1 MSNIFFLNRIHRQ
14 LFFVLIGITFFNL
27 CFCQY
32 APLDDSKADPIKEYI
47 TTFRGG
53 KLLSKKKFVKSE
65 NPKVSIIIPMYNEE
79 KNVLSVI
86 RSVQNQKLQ
95 DIEIVCVNDN
105 SNDNTLSILQKLKKE
120 DPRITIITNKSSRG
134 VLYNR
139 IYGALESKGE
149 YVAFINANDG
159 FSNPEI
165 LEKAYDIATKKYKEK
180 IEVVHYQTCGCQ
192 IDNDGK
198 MGNFVVFSTFIPE
211 NFEKIIRQPE
221 LGDNYFQ
228 KAKNIT
234 GSGVVFDKLYKKQL
248 IKRAASYIG
257 PHIWNQNLIYSDDFF
272 LAYAIMKTAK
282 SIVNIGDIGYWHL
295 MNTKTSNDNVWDING
310 YKLKNPEK
318 ANKQIGDY
326 MIITERLLELTEDE
340 PGSIEFREFIL
351 RKFGQERYM
360 KAVARSNYYDKYLFL
375 CDKFIN
381 WKYIDKETKERLLNY
396 VKFLLEFKV
405 DPGRMFGYILE
416 EDDNDDEDD
425 DDDDDEYLINRPNE
439 L

>member
-1 MSNIFFLNRIHRQ
+1 MTNIFFLNRIHKQ
-14 LFFVLIGITFFNL
+14 FLIFLIGITFFNL
-27 CFCQY
+27 VFCQY
-32 APLDDSKADPIKEYI
+32 IPLDKSKVDPIKEYV
-47 TTFRGG
+47 TTFKEG
-53 KLLSKKKFVKSE
+53 KLLPNRKFVKSE
-65 NPKVSIIIPMYNEE
+65 NPKISIIIPIYNEE
-79 KNVLSVI
+79 KNILSAI
-86 RSVQNQKLQ
+86 RSIQNQNLQ

-105 SNDNTLSILQKLKKE
+105 SNDNTLSILNKLKKE
-120 DPRITIITNKSSRG
+120 DPRITIITNKSNRG
-134 VLYNR
+134 VIYNR

-149 YVAFINANDG
+149 YVAFIDADDG

-165 LEKAYDIATKKYKEK
+165 LGKAYNIATNKYNEK

-198 MGNFVVFSTFIPE
+198 MGDFAIFSTFIPD
-211 NFEKIIRQPE
+211 NFDKIIRQPE

-228 KAKNIT
+228 KGKNIT
-234 GSGVVFDKLYKKQL
+234 GSGLVFDKLYKKQL

-257 PHIWNQNLIYSDDFF
+257 PHIWNQNLIYSNDFL
-272 LAYAIMKTAK
+272 LAFAIMKTAK

-295 MNTKTSNDNVWDING
+295 MNTKTSISSKVWDING
-310 YKLKNPEK
+310 YKLKNPDK
-318 ANKQIGDY
+318 ANKLIGDY
-326 MIITERLLELTEDE
+326 MIISERLLELTENE
-340 PGSIEFREFIL
+340 PGSIEFREYIL

-381 WKYIDKETKERLLNY
+381 WKYTDKETKERLLNY

-416 EDDNDDEDD
+416 EDDNDEED

>member
-1 MSNIFFLNRIHRQ
+1 MSNIVFLNRIQRQ
-14 LFFVLIGITFFNL
+14 LLLFLIGITCFNL
-27 CFCQY
+27 VFCQY
-32 APLDDSKADPIKEYI
+32 APLDKSKVDPIKEYV
-47 TTFRGG
+47 TTFRKG
-53 KLLSKKKFVKSE
+53 KLLPNRKFAKSE
-65 NPKVSIIIPMYNEE
+65 NPKISIIIPMYNEE

-86 RSVQNQKLQ
+86 RSIQNQNLQ

-105 SNDNTLSILQKLKKE
+105 SNDNTLSILNKLKKE
-120 DPRITIITNKSSRG
+120 DPRITIITNKSNRG
-134 VLYNR
+134 VIYDR

-149 YVAFINANDG
+149 YVTFINANDG

-192 IDNDGK
+192 IDKDEI
-198 MGNFVVFSTFIPE
+198 MGNFVIFSTFIPE

-228 KAKNIT
+228 KGKNIT
-234 GSGVVFDKLYKKQL
+234 GSGLVFDKLYKKQL

-257 PHIWNQNLIYSDDFF
+257 PHIWNQNLVYSDDFL

-295 MNTKTSNDNVWDING
+295 MNTKTNSTNNVWDING
-310 YKLKNPEK
+310 YKLKNPEI
-318 ANKQIGDY
+318 ANKHIGDY
-326 MIITERLLELTEDE
+326 MIITERLLELTENE

-360 KAVARSNYYDKYLFL
+360 KAVARSNYYDKYLSL

-381 WKYIDKETKERLLNY
+381 WKYIDKETKERFLNY

-405 DPGRMFGYILE
+405 DPVRMFGYIIE
-416 EDDNDDEDD
+416 EEDNDDE
-425 DDDDDEYLINRPNE
+425 DDDDEYLINRPNE